1 MDKEIVVAKK
11 LKHMNRAEAKVFL
24 ISRGYGVPKIREDN
38 DFQILPF
45 PVVGYKFCIRVLQL
59 GAGSKELLASAFLC
73 HKEP

>member
-38 DFQILPF
+38 D
-45 PVVGYKFCIRVLQL
+45 
-59 GAGSKELLASAFLC
+59 
-73 HKEP
+73 

>member
-38 DFQILPF
+38 DQDSIYFQILPF
-45 PVVGYKFCIRVLQL
+45 PAVGYKFRI
-59 GAGSKELLASAFLC
+59 FT
-73 HKEP
+73 